1 MRIEMAL
8 GGSLFPGLLV
18 LFVMVCAVLW
28 ALDAVAGRRGWYRH
42 VWHPSLFRI
51 AVFVCL
57 FGGLGLLL
65 F

>member
-1 MRIEMAL
+1 MRIEMAF

-28 ALDAVAGRRGWYRH
+28 VLDAMAGRRGWYRH

>member
-1 MRIEMAL
+1 
-8 GGSLFPGLLV
+8 V
-18 LFVMVCAVLW
+18 LFCVVCALLW
-28 ALDAVAGRRGWYRH
+28 ALDAVAGRRGWYRY

-51 AVFVCL
+51 AVFTCL